1 MQELNLPEY
10 DFKIE
15 QKAEGNTI
23 YDIARKKFIAL
34 TPEEWVR
41 QHWIHYLHKELNYPL
56 SLMVIEA
63 GVKVNQLQ
71 KRADI
76 VIYNKLKQPYLIV
89 ECKAPKVSL
98 NNDVFNQII
107 TYYSTIKAE
116 ILIVS
121 NGLKHVCFKF
131 NHETKQ
137 TEFLKDIP
145 SYNSLLF

>member
-15 QKAEGNTI
+15 SNADGNCI

-41 QHWIHYLHKELNYPL
+41 QHWIHYLNKELNYPI

-63 GVKVNQLQ
+63 GLKVNSLQ

-89 ECKAPKVSL
+89 ECKAPEIAL

-107 TYYSTIKAE
+107 NYYSSIKAE

-131 NHETKQ
+131 NHEKKQ
-137 TEFLKDIP
+137 TEFLKEIP
-145 SYNSLLF
+145 AYQML

>member
-10 DFKIE
+10 EFIIE
-15 QKAEGNTI
+15 SNTDGNSI

-41 QHWIHYLHKELNYPL
+41 QHWIHYLNKELNYPI

-63 GVKVNQLQ
+63 GLKVNSLQ

-89 ECKAPKVSL
+89 ECKAPEIAL

-107 TYYSTIKAE
+107 NYYSSIKAE

-131 NHETKQ
+131 NHEKKQ
-137 TEFLKDIP
+137 TEFLKEIP
-145 SYNSLLF
+145 AYQML

>member
-10 DFKIE
+10 EFKIE
-15 QKAEGNTI
+15 RNADGNSI

-41 QHWIHYLHKELNYPL
+41 QHWIHYLNKELNYPI

-63 GVKVNQLQ
+63 GLKVNSLQ

-89 ECKAPKVSL
+89 ECKAPEIAL

-107 TYYSTIKAE
+107 NYYSSIKAE

-131 NHETKQ
+131 NHEKKQ
-137 TEFLKDIP
+137 TEFLKEIP
-145 SYNSLLF
+145 TYQML

>member
-10 DFKIE
+10 EFKVE
-15 QKAEGNTI
+15 NKGEENFI
-23 YDIARKKFIAL
+23 YDVARKKFVSL

-41 QHWIHYLHKELNYPL
+41 QHWIHYLNKELNYPL
-56 SLMVIEA
+56 SLMIVEA
-63 GVKVNQLQ
+63 GIKVNNLQ

-89 ECKAPKVSL
+89 ECKAPDVAL

-107 TYYSTIKAE
+107 NYYSSIKAE

-131 NHETKQ
+131 NYTKKK

-145 SYNSLLF
+145 AYQML